1 MKGVPPYF
9 MKMFCRSA
17 LCLVAVFLF
26 VTVIESRAAGPEVP
40 KTSSAVYDEGADGE
54 KQIAEALAAAKPEG
68 KRVLLQFGANWCG
81 WCVKLH
87 KLFHDD
93 AAIAAELKAH
103 YVVVA
108 VDVNRGHN
116 KAVDTRLGN
125 PSYLGLP
132 ALVVLD
138 AEGKQLKTQDSSELE
153 QGSGHSQAKVLAFLK
168 TWAPGGGK

>member
-1 MKGVPPYF
+1 MKTF
-9 MKMFCRSA
+9 LRSA
-17 LCLVAVFLF
+17 LRVVVLSFAVGATDC
-26 VTVIESRAAGPEVP
+26 VAAGPEVP
-40 KTSSAVYDEGADGE
+40 KKSSAVYDESADGE
-54 KQIAEALAAAKPEG
+54 KQIAEALAAAKPEN

-108 VDVNRGHN
+108 VDVNGGHN
-116 KAVDTRLGN
+116 KAVDDRLGN
-125 PSYLGLP
+125 PSHLGLP

-138 AEGKQLKTQDSSELE
+138 AEGKQLKTQDSSALE

-168 TWAPGGGK
+168 KWGGEK